1 MYITFTSFPFL
12 EQTKSKEPCRLCVI
26 TVGEAKTEDDRPSK
40 TEKKTHEPTFKEGS
54 THWLSII
61 LEFNQIIANQKNSK
75 PLPLSVLA
83 ILSSQAIGTA
93 DSIDNIDNHWTDTNT
108 KE

>member
-1 MYITFTSFPFL
+1 MADL
-12 EQTKSKEPCRLCVI
+12 QRQ
-26 TVGEAKTEDDRPSK
+26 
-40 TEKKTHEPTFKEGS
+40 KKKHELTFKEGS